1 MHAGK
6 VIGFKMIFT
15 RHAAK
20 EGLHPA
26 INEEWMSLQQKLT
39 EDRRGRLAAERMLEL
54 KKAELFAANRK
65 LGRNTRKLSDEI
77 VGTRALMESMGA
89 ENRCGRAA
97 AVALH

>member
-6 VIGFKMIFT
+6 VIDFKMIFT

-39 EDRRGRLAAERMLEL
+39 EERRGRLAAERMLAQESR
-54 KKAELFAANRK
+54 AFCREPQAWPQY
-65 LGRNTRKLSDEI
+65 
-77 VGTRALMESMGA
+77 TRAE
-89 ENRCGRAA
+89 R
-97 AVALH
+97 